1 MADEVEVKRVSIK
14 RDWIVTSGTS
24 LALGLVVFVT
34 APIAANRLG
43 PAGRGTLVT
52 VQLLP
57 QILAQLAS
65 VGLGFSVI
73 HFGAQRPD
81 STRVLWRWALRRCL
95 LGSIVTWTIGQ
106 ALAPLL
112 TATPDDE
119 RMLRVYLF
127 LCPLQAFLTVPY
139 ESLRALGYYRAW
151 NSFTFLS
158 QIIWPIALMIGVLR
172 PTPSLWLVVW
182 LHLGLTLVVLVIL
195 TLLVLNVTSGLDGPP
210 AVERPEY
217 LSYGLKSA
225 MSTIPSSA
233 NAKLDQLV
241 MAAFVSTSNLGLY
254 AAAFGW
260 SQLTVPVMRGLMA
273 VTMPFVSGATDEQRP
288 ARVSRLIT
296 VGIGAIVVLSC
307 GGIVATLVLWGP
319 LYGPEYRSALP
330 AALVLMVASLFL
342 QYNGVLSN
350 ILRSLN
356 RPGLVTLIESAILVL
371 SSIALIGALQISPV
385 MGAAIVSL
393 ATYLAASWVYAHY
406 IAKNLGTRPRG
417 LLDISGGMA
426 MLKDLRGR
434 FRR

>member
-1 MADEVEVKRVSIK
+1 MGDEVRVERVSIK

-24 LALGLVVFVT
+24 LALGLIVFIT

-81 STRVLWRWALRRCL
+81 STRVLWRWALRRCA
-95 LGSIVTWTIGQ
+95 LGAAVTWIVGQ

-112 TATPDDE
+112 TASADDE

-158 QIIWPIALMIGVLR
+158 QIIWPVALMVGVLR

-182 LHLGLTLVVLVIL
+182 VHLGLTVVVLVVLV
-195 TLLVLNVTSGLDGPP
+195 LLVINVTAGLDRQPVVG
-210 AVERPEY
+210 RSEY

-241 MAAFVSTSNLGLY
+241 MAAFISTSNLGLY

-296 VGIGAIVVLSC
+296 VGMGAIIVLSC
-307 GGIVATLVLWGP
+307 GGIIATLILWGP
-319 LYGPEYRSALP
+319 LYGPDYRSALP

-342 QYNGVLSN
+342 QYNGILSN

-356 RPGLVTLIESAILVL
+356 RPGLVTLIESAVLVL

-393 ATYLAASWVYAHY
+393 ATYLVASWVYARH
-406 IAKNLGTRPRG
+406 IAKNLGVGPSH
-417 LLDISGGMA
+417 LLDITGGVA
-426 MLKDLRGR
+426 MMKELRGR